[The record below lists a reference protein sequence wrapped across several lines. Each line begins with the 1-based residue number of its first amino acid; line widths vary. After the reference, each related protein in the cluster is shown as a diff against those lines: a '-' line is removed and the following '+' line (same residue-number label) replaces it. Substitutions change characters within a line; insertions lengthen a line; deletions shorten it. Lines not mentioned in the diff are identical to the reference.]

1 MRSMKKIKGGELD
14 PKVPLEPSTLF
25 LPLLHK
31 YVQLFCILREHVE
44 GQSYT
49 PALFKCGGGFS
60 FGNSLNYI

>member
-31 YVQLFCILREHVE
+31 YVQLFCILRNMLKVNHIHQLCSNVVE
-44 GQSYT
+44 VLVLET
-49 PALFKCGGGFS
+49 A
-60 FGNSLNYI
+60 